1 MSRGWRAR
9 RLFARLLRSGVPLWL
24 VIVAVLSSSTVSA
37 AGEVSGSNA
46 ASSAPLTA
54 RSVLLAKGAF
64 VASIA
69 TDAHYLTW
77 EVAASRGQPLSPL
90 FERKLRGGPVK
101 RLATRT
107 LPEFGLASTA
117 TNVVYAEQGKSG
129 PELVA
134 IRHGGRH
141 RIVLTRSLAAPI
153 ASRGNRVAWA
163 EQTGSTQRVV
173 VRDMTSRRVWIAAQ
187 MRRCDRIGCY
197 RIDAVTL
204 ADEGVVFDRGA
215 IGPQPSFIVR
225 RRFRDRKPAIVKLPN
240 DPQPDLARSSAGAYY
255 YWLRHGWMRWNFG
268 EGHHHATG
276 RQGLHSWV
284 LDNEHGS
291 LLLQT
296 GPSCKPRL
304 EIQLPSGRTLVAA
317 APNSTRA
324 SPKNFGPLCRELN
337 AFVWQPPRL
346 LIAWS
351 LIPKLS
357 VQSHTDVGLVSV
369 ISELST
375 PGVAG

>member
-1 MSRGWRAR
+1 
-9 RLFARLLRSGVPLWL
+9 

-54 RSVLLAKGAF
+54 RAVLLVKGAF

-69 TDAHYLTW
+69 TDAASW

-117 TNVVYAEQGKSG
+117 TGVVYAEQGKSG

-187 MRRCDRIGCY
+187 MRRCDRTGCY

-215 IGPQPSFIVR
+215 IGTNSP
-225 RRFRDRKPAIVKLPN
+225 
-240 DPQPDLARSSAGAYY
+240 RSSSAAGS
-255 YWLRHGWMRWNFG
+255 
-268 EGHHHATG
+268 EI
-276 RQGLHSWV
+276 
-284 LDNEHGS
+284 GS
-291 LLLQT
+291 R
-296 GPSCKPRL
+296 RL
-304 EIQLPSGRTLVAA
+304 
-317 APNSTRA
+317 
-324 SPKNFGPLCRELN
+324 
-337 AFVWQPPRL
+337 
-346 LIAWS
+346 
-351 LIPKLS
+351 
-357 VQSHTDVGLVSV
+357 
-369 ISELST
+369 
-375 PGVAG
+375 